1 MKKESGK
8 LLLTLCMT
16 FLCSLFLSMTA
27 LAAETE
33 GAITAVDETQI
44 SGWAWKVGSYDETV
58 TVELLIYKDG
68 ASEPAKVLTVPAG
81 SYSEDVSK
89 SIGDGYHA
97 FSAPVDWNAIGGT
110 AYRVEAYAVSGEE
123 KHLLSEAME
132 YKPDPS
138 ALLKTGSAEEEVGPG
153 VIKKET
159 PKEEP
164 EESGSG
170 KYKKGESLGIFTTTG
185 YCGCSKCSG
194 GNGLTYSGTV
204 PAPNH
209 TISADISVLP
219 LGTKVMIGDTVYT
232 VEDIG
237 SGVDGHKVDIFFG
250 SHQEALAHGVKKQEV
265 FQVIEE

>member
-8 LLLTLCMT
+8 LLLMLCMT
-16 FLCSLFLSMTA
+16 LLCSLLLSMTA

-33 GAITAVDETQI
+33 GALTAVDGTHI
-44 SGWAWKVGSYDETV
+44 AGWAWNMGSYDETV
-58 TVELLIYKDG
+58 TVELRIYADG
-68 ASEPAKVLTVPAG
+68 ASDPAKVITVPAN

-97 FSAPVDWNAIGGT
+97 FTSPVDWSALNGT

-123 KHLLSEAME
+123 KQLLSEAME
-132 YKPDPS
+132 YKADPLALVKTES
-138 ALLKTGSAEEEVGPG
+138 AGDEIGPG
-153 VIKKET
+153 IPK
-159 PKEEP
+159 KEEP
-164 EESGSG
+164 EEKSEEAGTA

-204 PAPNH
+204 PTPGH
-209 TISADISVLP
+209 TISADLSVLP

-250 SHQEALAHGVKKQEV
+250 SHQEALDHGVRKQEV
-265 FQVIEE
+265 FRVIEE